1 MEGENERIIEMYNKG
16 YSYQTIGDAVGLA
29 KKTINR
35 RVDKLKEEGILSDRP
50 LPTGNVRA
58 NNRTPN
64 HDRHRALLNDVK
76 RMYEAGVEIEDI
88 CKDLSLAVVTVKK
101 AVSELTRVGMIKR
114 PTPSKKFR
122 KNRKQKPWRIGEPH
136 KCDPNTCIYG
146 NENKDNN
153 DYAKNGCNFCLIT
166 GKCRSTI
173 CKREACTVYE
183 EVTPT
188 NKRRRVDTKPCI

>member
-1 MEGENERIIEMYNKG
+1 MEGENNKIIEMYNKG

-35 RVDKLKEEGILSDRP
+35 RVVKLKEEGVLSDRP

-88 CKDLSLAVVTVKK
+88 CKDLGLAIVTVKK
-101 AVSELTRVGMIKR
+101 AVSELTRVGMVKR
-114 PTPSKKFR
+114 PTPSKKFH
-122 KNRKQKPWRIGEPH
+122 KNRKQKPYRFGKPH
-136 KCDPNTCIYG
+136 KCDPKTCVYG
-146 NENKDNN
+146 NANKDNN

-166 GKCRSTI
+166 GNCRSLI
-173 CKREACTVYE
+173 CTRDACIVYE
-183 EVTPT
+183 EITKNNP
-188 NKRRRVDTKPCI
+188 RRKVDTEPCI